1 MRVILI
7 LAACVFAGCT
17 AQPSLE
23 QLERHALVTGDWSA
37 VESRERSIQ
46 WHNLRAGT
54 LCPDGF
60 VSYCETRVT
69 TKRCSCI
76 SNRALNSL
84 MVRY

>member
-23 QLERHALVTGDWSA
+23 LLERQALVTGDWSA
-37 VESRERSIQ
+37 VEARERSMQ
-46 WHNLRAGT
+46 WRNLRVGIQ
-54 LCPDGF
+54 CPDGF
-60 VSYCETRVT
+60 INYCETRMT

-76 SNRALNSL
+76 SRRSFDSL
-84 MVRY
+84 MFRY